1 MFLWLKVFGFKSQV
15 QRGHEQ
21 VEMLVG
27 KAHHLAMAMDYHL
40 LNSLLASN
48 PGTEE
53 THLDKAKTLAR
64 SQN

>member
-27 KAHHLAMAMDYHL
+27 QAHHLAMAMDYHL
-40 LNSLLASN
+40 LNSLLASKL
-48 PGTEE
+48 GT
-53 THLDKAKTLAR
+53 
-64 SQN
+64 